1 MTTSI
6 KFIIVITVAATILF
20 ITLGGAKAMNIFKN
34 EFEQKWEELSRDV
47 KKLNEYTALHPVEL
61 KGVKITERK
70 IDGAIFSGAKFSGV
84 EWESS
89 TSKNSTFSKVV
100 FENCKFIQ
108 SDFSYS
114 TFTDVV
120 FKGCEFMDADINRS
134 TLVGVRFEGCKFKQM
149 GLVENKGDT
158 LRLVNCDVLDSGLG
172 DSTIDFEIKDCTLDG
187 VDVSTTNGGRKVLIE
202 GGLLSEVDF
211 GDSHFSDVILRRV
224 KQGEGGVYFNSVTA
238 KSIHF
243 EDVEML
249 GGTGIGYAT
258 VGTVTISGGQIYG
271 PAFKDS
277 HIAKTY
283 IRDAFV
289 TCFAPGNMGVIHVS
303 NSTLHDSGLFRGI
316 VEEFSVHNSNIDEIA
331 GKNFKADIVI
341 WDNVTLDGKIDL
353 TNAHIKDFRPTR
365 LKRGPCLQL
374 ITTGSN
380 IRF

>member
-1 MTTSI
+1 MITSI
-6 KFIIVITVAATILF
+6 KFLILITVAATILV
-20 ITLGGAKAMNIFKN
+20 IALGGAKAMNIFKN
-34 EFEQKWEELSRDV
+34 DFEQKWEELSRDV
-47 KKLNEYTALHPVEL
+47 NKLNEYTSLHSVEL
-61 KGVKITERK
+61 RDVKIAERK

-120 FKGCEFMDADINRS
+120 FKSCEFIDADINRS

-158 LRLVNCDVLDSGLG
+158 LRLVNCDVLDTGLG
-172 DSTIDFEIKDCTLDG
+172 DSTIDFEIVDCTLDG
-187 VDVSTTNGGRKVLIE
+187 VDMSTTKGGRKVLIE
-202 GGLLSEVDF
+202 GGLCSEVDF

-224 KQGEGGVYFNSVTA
+224 KQGEGGVRFNGVEA
-238 KSIHF
+238 FSISF
-243 EDVEML
+243 EDVQML
-249 GGTGIGYAT
+249 RGTGIGDAN
-258 VGTVTISGGQIYG
+258 VGIVRINGGEIYG
-271 PAFKDS
+271 PTFKNS
-277 HIAKTY
+277 NIAQTY
-283 IRDAFV
+283 VRNAYL
-289 TCFAPGNMGVIHVS
+289 TRFALGNMGEVHVS
-303 NSTLHDSGLFRGI
+303 DSTLHRSGFFQGGI
-316 VEEFSVHNSNIDEIA
+316 KELSIHNSTIDEIV
-331 GKNFKADIVI
+331 GKNFKADIVV

-353 TNAHIKDFRPTR
+353 TNAQIKDFRPTR
-365 LKRGPCLQL
+365 LKRGSRLQL